1 LLLTGVV
8 LLAALLLVSML
19 RIERRKDSAGANA
32 ATRDMAAPSLSPAES
47 AAEKA
52 RRAAIAALGPI
63 KHKGVNAQDLY
74 ANASALYAGLTQEEK
89 DELRHRDQKMDPAAA
104 AALYAKLQ
112 PIMDMLR
119 RARNADYVDWGQGPL
134 TIGTSMTG
142 RVQQAKELSQ
152 VALWESSYRFQSDPD
167 GAVSDLAA
175 LVALGRDE
183 TDSMLGLVFE
193 NGFRTDAINLIAQNA
208 GGISAAAGPDLADI
222 INEEAAR
229 QSFENGMNGDVSEL
243 HASLAQYPN
252 SAPPLS
258 PGDPPMSHAQFA
270 SAVVFFETADRAIG
284 SAALE
289 PPGPF
294 QQWWTQEL
302 GEAAA
307 LPEGETALKAQ
318 EVVIRR
324 EQASLVEDAMLAA
337 GIALEKGDQAQFQSI
352 VDPSTGQPFTY
363 TQTASGI
370 QLGSPTQYQGKPVSL
385 TFSIPAPK

>member
-1 LLLTGVV
+1 
-8 LLAALLLVSML
+8 
-19 RIERRKDSAGANA
+19 
-32 ATRDMAAPSLSPAES
+32 
-47 AAEKA
+47 
-52 RRAAIAALGPI
+52 
-63 KHKGVNAQDLY
+63 
-74 ANASALYAGLTQEEK
+74 
-89 DELRHRDQKMDPAAA
+89 
-104 AALYAKLQ
+104 
-112 PIMDMLR
+112 MLR

-134 TIGTSMTG
+134 TVGTSMTG
-142 RVQQAKELSQ
+142 RVQQARDLSQ

-208 GGISAAAGPDLADI
+208 GGISAAAGPDLADL

-270 SAVVFFETADRAIG
+270 SAVDFFEQADRAMG
-284 SAALE
+284 TAALE

-294 QQWWTQEL
+294 QQWWTREL

-307 LPEGETALKAQ
+307 LPGPRRPS
-318 EVVIRR
+318 IRGSR
-324 EQASLVEDAMLAA
+324 WPSPFPFRRQSEDGVAT
-337 GIALEKGDQAQFQSI
+337 EKS
-352 VDPSTGQPFTY
+352 S
-363 TQTASGI
+363 
-370 QLGSPTQYQGKPVSL
+370 
-385 TFSIPAPK
+385 